1 MAIYRFS
8 RHRPN
13 RLFIQRRNGMS
24 EELYKI
30 VYRGEIGFGW
40 SREEVAA
47 NLKERFKFTDGA
59 LAKLFS
65 GRVVTLKKDLPE
77 AAARRM
83 ADALGEAGAPCA
95 VLPMVEKPA
104 VRKLPSP
111 ELAQEA
117 APKENIET
125 EEEPPFM
132 TCPQCGKQQPQA
144 ENCNACGVTVANYRE
159 RQQGRVT
166 GVVGEDFGAE
176 QPAEVATANIV
187 AAMAG
192 TRPWVRLISV
202 LMFIAAALMV
212 LVTAASLLAGGVSGA
227 PVALIAPFQIANIV
241 LYLFPAYFLYKY
253 SGSIGVFLRD
263 GGTGELEAALG
274 YQKSFWK
281 FIGILTLVMLVISV
295 VGIVAA
301 IAIPGLV
308 AGL

>member
-1 MAIYRFS
+1 
-8 RHRPN
+8 
-13 RLFIQRRNGMS
+13 MS

-40 SREEVAA
+40 SQEDVAA

-77 AAARRM
+77 ATARRM
-83 ADALGEAGAPCA
+83 ADALGEAGAPCE
-95 VLPMVEKPA
+95 VVPMVERPI
-104 VRKLPSP
+104 VSELPSP
-111 ELAQEA
+111 ELAQDP
-117 APKENIET
+117 APKGDTET

-132 TCPQCGKQQPQA
+132 TCPQCGKQQPEA
-144 ENCNACGVTVANYRE
+144 ENCNACGVAVAIYRE
-159 RQQGRVT
+159 RQQGGVT
-166 GVVGEDFGAE
+166 GVVGEDFGAG
-176 QPAEVATANIV
+176 QPAEVATTNIV

-192 TRPWVRLISV
+192 TRPWVRLISI
-202 LMFIAAALMV
+202 LMFIVAVLMV
-212 LVTAASLLAGGVSGA
+212 LITAASLLAGGISGA
-227 PVALIAPFQIANIV
+227 PVALIAPIQIANVV

-253 SGSIGVFLRD
+253 SGAIGVFLRD

-281 FIGILTLVMLVISV
+281 FIGILTLVTLVISV
-295 VGIVAA
+295 IGIVAA